1 VTRRATSFILRR
13 CPTEEG
19 NEQNLLML
27 DCNTLVSRQR
37 REIAILREEVGEGA
51 MLLEA
56 IFSSRSWRLG
66 FAITRLWRKLV
77 PSSEPTAEERW
88 SRMRRG

>member
-1 VTRRATSFILRR
+1 
-13 CPTEEG
+13 
-19 NEQNLLML
+19 ML
-27 DCNTLVSRQR
+27 DCDTLVSRQR
-37 REIAILREEVGEGA
+37 REIAILREEVGERA

>member
-19 NEQNLLML
+19 NEQNLLTL
-27 DCNTLVSRQR
+27 DCDTLVSRH
-37 REIAILREEVGEGA
+37 REIAILREEVEERA

-77 PSSEPTAEERW
+77 ASSEPTAEERW